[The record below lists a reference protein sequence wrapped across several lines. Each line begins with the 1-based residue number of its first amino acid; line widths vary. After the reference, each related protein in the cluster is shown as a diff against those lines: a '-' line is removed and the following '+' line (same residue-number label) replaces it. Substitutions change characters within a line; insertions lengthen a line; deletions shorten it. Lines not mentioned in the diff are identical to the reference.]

1 MDNKFPNIKE
11 RVLQIAKHHSI
22 SYETF
27 FEKIGMTYGNFKGKA
42 KNTPLNS
49 DAIANIL
56 SIYSDIDANWL
67 LTGEGSMIIDT
78 EVVADTYSGDNN
90 EIIGIATPSDNGIPL
105 IPIDAMAGFM
115 TGDFAG
121 VMEYECER
129 YSVPLF
135 RGAEFLISV
144 KGSSMQPKYNSGDLV
159 ACVKI
164 PLDTFFLWHKVYV
177 IDTEQGVLIKR
188 VERTPDDDYILL
200 VSDNPA
206 YPPVELHKSYIRSLA
221 SVIGV
226 IRLE

>member
-1 MDNKFPNIKE
+1 MDKSHIINNLINYY
-11 RVLQIAKHHSI
+11 A
-22 SYETF
+22 
-27 FEKIGMTYGNFKGKA
+27 KGKKSEFANKLGISPQAVSTWLNRGTFDIELIFA
-42 KNTPLNS
+42 KCE
-49 DAIANIL
+49 NI
-56 SIYSDIDANWL
+56 SPNWL
-67 LTGEGSMIIDT
+67 LTGEGSMIIEP

-188 VERTPDDDYILL
+188 VERTPDDDYMLL

>member
-1 MDNKFPNIKE
+1 MDNKFTNIKE
-11 RVLQIAKHHSI
+11 RILQIAKHYGV

-27 FEKIGMTYGNFKGKA
+27 FENIGMTYGNFKGKA

-49 DAIANIL
+49 DAVANIL
-56 SIYSDIDANWL
+56 SKYNNIDAIWL
-67 LTGEGSMIIDT
+67 LTGEGSMIT
-78 EVVADTYSGDNN
+78 EPEATVDNKEIFSVATQSPY
-90 EIIGIATPSDNGIPL
+90 GIPL
-105 IPIDAMAGFM
+105 IPVDAMAGFM
-115 TGDFAG
+115 TGNSTSI
-121 VMEYECER
+121 MEYECER
-129 YSVPLF
+129 YFVPMF
-135 RGAEFLISV
+135 RGAEFLIPV

-159 ACVKI
+159 ACAKI

-188 VERTPDDDYILL
+188 VERASDDEHILL

-206 YPPVELHKSYIRSLA
+206 YSPVELHKSHIHSLA